1 MLSADGV
8 GESEA
13 LLLPKIRV
21 QRDQEPSSSPQVQ
34 DPDDER
40 YSGPAFDR
48 AHPPLAKHFE
58 RHQPPRSSVFAL
70 ARGTLSIAAMGA
82 IALLFLDSNAMLPFL
97 GVSVAVGYLAQA
109 RAWRIAVWKHESI
122 CLYLSHRIAY
132 TLPLQRVF
140 DAVGRYA
147 FDPES
152 PGYNEPGSV
161 STWGPFNAQLD
172 ALGAEEPPLSAVQR
186 DAA

>member
-21 QRDQEPSSSPQVQ
+21 RRDQEPSSASPQGQ

-70 ARGTLSIAAMGA
+70 ARGTLSIAALGGV
-82 IALLFLDSNAMLPFL
+82 ALLFLDSNAMLPFL
-97 GVSVAVGYLAQA
+97 GVSVAVGYLAQVH
-109 RAWRIAVWKHESI
+109 AWRL
-122 CLYLSHRIAY
+122 CLSHRIAY

-172 ALGAEEPPLSAVQR
+172 ALSAEEPPLSAVQR